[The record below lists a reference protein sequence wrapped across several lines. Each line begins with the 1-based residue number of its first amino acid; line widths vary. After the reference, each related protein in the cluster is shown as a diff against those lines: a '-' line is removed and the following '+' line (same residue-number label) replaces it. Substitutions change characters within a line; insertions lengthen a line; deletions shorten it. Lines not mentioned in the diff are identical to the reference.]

1 MNRFVYLS
9 LVVAMT
15 VPAAALAQDVA
26 APAAPPADPV
36 PMAAPVDP
44 TPPAAEPVAA
54 PAPVEETPAATEETE
69 PAPTESA
76 PVAGWFRVDSDLGGL
91 QLWAGATFPLSDTI
105 GLATDIYVLDTFG
118 SMGEFDIGPS
128 ITLAPGISILP
139 MLGMVFNWS
148 AQKAAAVVPQ
158 FYAYVDTESVY
169 FEFWSQ
175 LFLLD
180 MFDKGTTDYLH
191 LRAFPL
197 YKVSDVFA
205 IGIEIDANIAVANA
219 PAPVDP
225 ADPTAEPEEVTLMWL
240 PIGPHI
246 KMNAGAAS
254 TIELFIGY
262 DLGGNEPYNIAT
274 YGGPTEE
281 HRLAGRFTFVQTF

>member
-1 MNRFVYLS
+1 MTRISKRFACLG
-9 LVVAMT
+9 LVVAMAA
-15 VPAAALAQDVA
+15 PAGALAQDVA
-26 APAAPPADPV
+26 APPAEPV

-44 TPPAAEPVAA
+44 TPATTAEPVAA

-76 PVAGWFRVDSDLGGL
+76 PVAGWFRVDSDVGGL

-118 SMGEFDIGPS
+118 SLGEFDIGPS

-139 MLGMVFNWS
+139 MVGLAINW
-148 AQKAAAVVPQ
+148 QLQRAVSVIPQ
-158 FYAYVDTESVY
+158 FYAYVDTSSIY

-175 LFLLD
+175 LFLSD
-180 MFDKGTTDYLH
+180 MLHADSLDYLH

-197 YKVSDVFA
+197 YKVSDIIA
-205 IGIEIDANIAVANA
+205 IGVEIDANIAVANA
-219 PAPVDP
+219 PQ
-225 ADPTAEPEEVTLMWL
+225 TAEPGEDPEDVTLLWL
-240 PIGPHI
+240 PVGPHL

-254 TIELFIGY
+254 TIELFVGY
-262 DLGGNEPYNIAT
+262 DLGGNEQYNLGT

-281 HRLAGRFTFVQTF
+281 HRFAGRFTFVQTF